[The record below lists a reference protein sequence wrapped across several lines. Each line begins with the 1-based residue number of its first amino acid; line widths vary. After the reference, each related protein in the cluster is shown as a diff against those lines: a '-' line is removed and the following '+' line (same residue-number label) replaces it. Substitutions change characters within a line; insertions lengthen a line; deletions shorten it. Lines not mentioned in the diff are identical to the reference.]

1 MTFVRNH
8 AQAIVACDFFIVV
21 TASFRDLRQYCF
33 FSFRKQQPIFDLP
46 SQDPVLRRQIFVSQQ
61 EFLIDCSGDIGEQAR
76 PKHLRFPCNL
86 DFVKREIVGAVS
98 KSEKPI
104 RKGSLCKILSCAISS
119 HSSFLTTRP
128 TFLEFRETLPNW

>member
-1 MTFVRNH
+1 MYWCNARRRDHSPNRISFDRHSSLTDLAQRSAYEFRFRLLAGNRSGFTLPVVISSRNDW
-8 AQAIVACDFFIVV
+8 QNF
-21 TASFRDLRQYCF
+21 ASR
-33 FSFRKQQPIFDLP
+33 S
-46 SQDPVLRRQIFVSQQ
+46 IFVSQQ

-104 RKGSLCKILSCAISS
+104 RKGSLQNPKLRY
-119 HSSFLTTRP
+119 FKP
-128 TFLEFRETLPNW
+128 FEFFDHPV